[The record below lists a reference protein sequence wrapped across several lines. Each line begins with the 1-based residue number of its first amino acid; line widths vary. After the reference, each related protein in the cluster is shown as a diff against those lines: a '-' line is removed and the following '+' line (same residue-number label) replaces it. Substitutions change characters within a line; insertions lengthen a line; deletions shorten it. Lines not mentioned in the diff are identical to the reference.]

1 MGVLMPSLSCALSIS
16 EDLRLRVVEDISKM
30 NRGEYQIGSN
40 ELVQL
45 ETGTARTGIVGIEK
59 AG

>member
-1 MGVLMPSLSCALSIS
+1 MGVLMLSLSYASSIS
-16 EDLRLRVVEDISKM
+16 EDLRLSVVEDISKM

-45 ETGTARTGIVGIEK
+45 ETGHCRDGDYGN
-59 AG
+59 